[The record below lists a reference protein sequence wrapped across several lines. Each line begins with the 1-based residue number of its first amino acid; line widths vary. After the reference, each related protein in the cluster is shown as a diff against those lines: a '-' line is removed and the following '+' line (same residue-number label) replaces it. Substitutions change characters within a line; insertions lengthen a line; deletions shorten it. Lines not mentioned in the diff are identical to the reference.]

1 MPATA
6 TESTFELATIERLQQ
21 LGYRYC
27 HGTDIHRPTTEVVL
41 VPELR
46 AYLGR
51 RYRHLPPGALDLA
64 VERITAP
71 EGVNR
76 ERRNLAFHRLLHDG
90 FTLRYAEHGLRFLLN
105 RLMKQAEARYAD
117 WPLAA

>member
-27 HGTDIHRPTTEVVL
+27 HGTDISRPTTEVVIGL
-41 VPELR
+41 ELR

-51 RYRHLPPGALDLA
+51 RYRHLPPEALDLA
-64 VERITAP
+64 IERILAP
-71 EGVNR
+71 EGVNL
-76 ERRNLAFHRLLHDG
+76 ERPSTGRRHTARMSMQVSRVRSKWCCAG
-90 FTLRYAEHGLRFLLN
+90 ARFPAI
-105 RLMKQAEARYAD
+105 RSVSS
-117 WPLAA
+117 